1 MPALRSHTP
10 TRRVLIATAIGAA
23 MSTALP
29 AAWAADAWPSKPIR
43 LIVPFPPGGP
53 TDVMGRILAK
63 QLSDRLGQP
72 VVVEN
77 KAGAGG
83 NIGTDF
89 TAKAAPDGYTLALS
103 AVSSLAI
110 APALY
115 PKLPYNVNT
124 DFTPIT
130 LVGIAKGA
138 IVAHPSAPFSDL
150 KGLVAYAKAN
160 PGKLSYATSGLGTA
174 NHLAAEYL
182 QSVAQIKLTHVP
194 YKGTAPATQDL
205 LAGIV
210 PMSFESSLTSAAVNV
225 QAGKLKAI
233 AITAAT
239 RSPLLPNVPTVAEG
253 GYPGFDVPTWFGLVG
268 PAGLPKDVLAT
279 LHKAATEGLKGAD
292 VTEQFAKI
300 GAEPAPTTPQR
311 FAEYIRDE
319 MARWG
324 KVVREAD
331 IKLD

>member
-1 MPALRSHTP
+1 MTTLASRRRWLITAL
-10 TRRVLIATAIGAA
+10 AIG
-23 MSTALP
+23 SLQSALP
-29 AAWAADAWPSKPIR
+29 LCSWAAEPWPTKPIR

-53 TDVMGRILAK
+53 TDVIGRSLAK
-63 QLSDRLGQP
+63 VLSDRLGQP

-83 NIGTDF
+83 NIGTDAA
-89 TAKAAPDGYTLALS
+89 AKSLPDGYTLVLS

-110 APALY
+110 APALF
-115 PKLPYNVNT
+115 PKLPYNVAT

-130 LVGIAKGA
+130 LVAIGKGA

-150 KGLVAYAKAN
+150 KGMVDYARAN
-160 PGKLSYATSGLGTA
+160 PGKLAYATSGAGTA

-182 QSVAQIKLTHVP
+182 QSIAQIKLTHVP

-205 LAGIV
+205 LAGVV

-225 QAGKLKAI
+225 QSGKLKGI

-239 RSPLLPNVPTVAEG
+239 RSSLLPNVPTVAES

-268 PAGLPKDVLAT
+268 PAGLPKDVVST
-279 LHKAATEGLKGAD
+279 LNKAAVEGLKAAD
-292 VTEQFAKI
+292 VVERFAKI
-300 GAEPAPTTPQR
+300 GAEPATTSPER
-311 FAEYIRDE
+311 FADYIRSE
-319 MARWG
+319 NERWS
-324 KVVREAD
+324 KVVRDAD
-331 IKLD
+331 IKME